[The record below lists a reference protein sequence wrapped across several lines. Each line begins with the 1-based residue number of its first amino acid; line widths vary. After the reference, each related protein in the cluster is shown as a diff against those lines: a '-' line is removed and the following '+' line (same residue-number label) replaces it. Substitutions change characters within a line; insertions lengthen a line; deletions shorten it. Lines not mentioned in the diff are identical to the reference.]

1 MRSSDIPPIEVGV
14 RSGEAPM
21 RTEKPV
27 STWLNTLL
35 VGGTYSVVG
44 IVAPRFG
51 GPRGVRGGANLVAES
66 RRYLKALREVPG
78 WLTLEGLMDWQKL
91 NLGST
96 AISDDELI
104 HLQGLRKLES
114 LSL

>member
-1 MRSSDIPPIEVGV
+1 MRSSDIPPIEIGV

-35 VGGTYSVVG
+35 VGGRYSVVG

-51 GPRGVRGGANLVAES
+51 GPQGVRGGANLVAES
-66 RRYLKALREVPG
+66 RRYFSADDPG
-78 WLTLEGLMDWQKL
+78 VFPLPI
-91 NLGST
+91 ST
-96 AISDDELI
+96 FPARAAA
-104 HLQGLRKLES
+104 GTFP
-114 LSL
+114 